1 MVWKRRSL
9 CICLAGCALLAIPSR
24 VPAQAP
30 VAAPTFAVA
39 TIKPGNPAAN
49 NSSMNINDGRVTTE
63 NVSLESLIQF
73 AYNLSSGSG
82 DQIIAAPN
90 WVRTSKF
97 DIVAK
102 PDEATSTAI
111 SKMNSDDRD
120 KALRHMVQDLLA
132 DRFNLKL
139 HHETRSLPVLAL
151 TIDKSRSKLSKPANA
166 TGGSLNSN
174 SSNTQAHIEGRNV
187 SLAALANN
195 LGRQP
200 EIGGRLVVDQ
210 TGLTANYDFNLK
222 WTPQQLAENPD
233 DSSSASGPSLFAA
246 LTEQLGLK
254 LKSTKTPVDVVVIDH
269 ADTPTPN

>member
-1 MVWKRRSL
+1 MVWKHRSL
-9 CICLAGCALLAIPSR
+9 CICLAGCAILAAPLHLAAQT
-24 VPAQAP
+24 PA
-30 VAAPTFAVA
+30 AAPTFAVA
-39 TIKPGNPAAN
+39 TIKPGNPDAH
-49 NSSMNINDGRVTTE
+49 NSSTNINDGRVTTE
-63 NVSLESLIQF
+63 NVSLQSLIQF

-82 DQIIAAPN
+82 DQIIGAPN

-120 KALRHMVQDLLA
+120 KALRHMMQDLLA

-151 TIDKSRSKLSKPANA
+151 TVDKSGPKLTKPANA
-166 TGGSLNSN
+166 TGGSLNSS
-174 SSNTQAHIEGRNV
+174 SSNSQAHIEGRNI
-187 SLAALANN
+187 SLTALANT
-195 LGRQP
+195 LGGQP

-254 LKSTKTPVDVVVIDH
+254 LKSTKAPADVVVIDH
-269 ADTPTPN
+269 VDMPTPN